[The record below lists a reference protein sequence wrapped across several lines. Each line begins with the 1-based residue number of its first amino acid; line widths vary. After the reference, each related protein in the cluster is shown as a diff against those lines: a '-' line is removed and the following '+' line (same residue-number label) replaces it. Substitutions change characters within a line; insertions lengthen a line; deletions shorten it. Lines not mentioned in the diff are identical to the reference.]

1 MVVSIQMI
9 RCESKK
15 SLIAMKYPIRQRSK
29 SLKHSLLPY
38 QSLLLL
44 LLASISNF
52 IYADNNVKIKI
63 EGVEGEVLSNVRNSL
78 SIARETTQKDKP
90 SLSKQ
95 DIQRLH
101 NKAKKEIQQALQPFG
116 YYQPTIDSSLT
127 KTEKRW
133 FAQYSIEP
141 GAQVIIGNVS
151 ILIEGPG
158 QNEGRVKQLTADTP
172 LIVGETLNHQD
183 YSTFK
188 QTLYDTVF
196 DLGYIDARY
205 EKSELRV
212 DIKNQKADIAFV
224 LQSGPKYFFGDVKV
238 NQSAVHQ
245 SLIDRLILIDTKTPF
260 NTDRLL
266 ELQLRLID
274 TGYFSNAEITVERE
288 AALNQRI
295 PVTINMTPSKKLK
308 YSTSIG
314 YGTDTG
320 PRVGL
325 GVLNRRVNKYGH
337 NLRYSIRLSQIES
350 NLSAQYSIPIGNI
363 NSESID
369 LFANADQQNVN
380 DTEAI
385 QYSVGTSLNK
395 NLWKGRARF
404 SLTLI
409 QEEFSFDN
417 EPEQTANLLIP
428 GIKYTRKKADNTLFT
443 RKGYSLSADV
453 HGGVE
458 SSLSETTFINANL
471 SGRSVIPLNSR
482 SRLLSRL
489 ELGVISTDEFD
500 SLPPSER
507 FFTGGSQSVRGYD
520 YKDIGPVNSFGNN
533 IGGQYLIAGSIEADY
548 LLWGNYG
555 MAIFYDAGD
564 AAEDQQVSL
573 KKSAGIGFRYRSAVG
588 MIRVDFAHPFD
599 DPDENFRFHISI
611 GPDL

>member
-15 SLIAMKYPIRQRSK
+15 SLIAMKHPTKQRSQ

-38 QSLLLL
+38 QPLLFLLLVSMSGYID
-44 LLASISNF
+44 A
-52 IYADNNVKIKI
+52 NNSVKIKI

-78 SIARETTQKDKP
+78 SIERELQQKDKP
-90 SLSKQ
+90 NLSSQAIK
-95 DIQRLH
+95 RLH
-101 NKAKKEIQQALQPFG
+101 SKANKEIQQALQPFG
-116 YYQPTIDSSLT
+116 YYQPSINSSLT

-133 FAQYSIEP
+133 LAHYSIEP
-141 GAQVIIGNVS
+141 GPQIVIGNVS
-151 ILIEGPG
+151 VLIQGPG
-158 QNEGRVKQLTADTP
+158 ENEGGVKKLVSNAPFIT
-172 LIVGETLNHQD
+172 GEALNHQI
-183 YSTFK
+183 YSTYK
-188 QTLYDTVF
+188 QTLYDTLF
-196 DLGYIDARY
+196 DLGYIDTSY
-205 EKSELRV
+205 KKSELRV

-224 LQSGPKYFFGDVKV
+224 LQSGPKYFFGDVKI

-245 SLIDRLILIDTKTPF
+245 SLVDRLILINTDTPF

-274 TGYFSNAEITVERE
+274 TGYFSNAEIKVERE
-288 AALNQRI
+288 STFNQRI
-295 PVTINMTPSKKLK
+295 PVTIDMTPSKKLK

-337 NLRYSIRLSQIES
+337 NLRYSIRLSQVES

-363 NSESID
+363 NTESID
-369 LFANADQQNVN
+369 LFANADQENIN

-385 QYSVGTSLNK
+385 QYSIGTSLNK

-409 QEEFSFDN
+409 QEEFSFDD

-428 GIKYTRKKADNTLFT
+428 GLKYTRKKADNTLFT
-443 RKGYSLSADV
+443 RKGYSLSADI
-453 HGGVE
+453 HGGIE
-458 SSLSETTFINANL
+458 SSVTETTFLNASI
-471 SGRSVIPLNSR
+471 SGRSVIPLNNH
-482 SRLLSRL
+482 SRLLNRL
-489 ELGVISTDEFD
+489 ELGVISTDDFD
-500 SLPPSER
+500 ELPPSER
-507 FFTGGSQSVRGYD
+507 FFTGGSQSVRGYG
-520 YKDIGPVNSFGNN
+520 YKDIGPTNSAGNN

-555 MAIFYDAGD
+555 MAIFYDVGD
-564 AAEDQQVSL
+564 AAEDTQVSL

-599 DPDENFRFHISI
+599 DPDEDFRFHISI